1 MLLISHLGDVIY
13 NLAVRCN
20 LVHRLR
26 CRAVAYMDT
35 HTNPTVDKA
44 LLFTTVIMFH
54 MVVVITIIIIIII
67 IIIIDLEGLQILS
80 TFHGHYPS

>member
-1 MLLISHLGDVIY
+1 VLLISHLGDVIY

-54 MVVVITIIIIIII
+54 MVVVITIIIIII
-67 IIIIDLEGLQILS
+67 DLEGLQILS